1 VAAWLGIAVNSI
13 KGDLIPTDA
22 KSLGRYGLGQ
32 VYTFSIVQNI
42 GGKTSNSTLLGCIL
56 FANVFQV
63 VVNVVYQ
70 ILLAQLTSM
79 LVARE
84 WLSYVCRPSCRKSVS
99 SFSILIRKFRS
110 SRVGKLFK
118 ISPDPLV
125 SDRIQCQWII
135 EPFDNCRKLGL
146 TSHWEAEIR
155 KKFPNETSLLVAE
168 AVLPEKL
175 SDHELEKTSLLV
187 AEDILPEGPSDH
199 KLEKGDVL
207 IKVNGELVT
216 KFTRLDA
223 ILASSVRAG
232 KLNLLVQR
240 GGKDVK
246 VELDVGYLPPG
257 KTFRVSAPEGKQ
269 RSSYF
274 LSLPLRYALP
284 LTVTVGLLQWFISQ
298 TLFLVQVT
306 NFNANGSRNSG
317 NDGTN
322 VGYSCLGLILA
333 FVTFT
338 FLVIVFIIASF
349 QQYPAGP
356 ASMPLA
362 STNSAAI
369 SAACHRP
376 DEDTDCH
383 LVPARW
389 GVVSNDGIEHCCFTS
404 AKDVSL
410 PIPGHVYA

>member
-1 VAAWLGIAVNSI
+1 MAAWLGIAVNSI

-269 RSSYF
+269 
-274 LSLPLRYALP
+274 
-284 LTVTVGLLQWFISQ
+284 T
-298 TLFLVQVT
+298 
-306 NFNANGSRNSG
+306 
-317 NDGTN
+317 
-322 VGYSCLGLILA
+322 
-333 FVTFT
+333 
-338 FLVIVFIIASF
+338 VFILSVIAIAVCTSTYSYCRFAAMVHLADLISGSGHEF
-349 QQYPAGP
+349 QCQRKPKFGKRR
-356 ASMPLA
+356 
-362 STNSAAI
+362 NQ
-369 SAACHRP
+369 CGV
-376 DEDTDCH
+376 
-383 LVPARW
+383 LVPWADPCFRHLHISCNRVHHRKLPTVSGRTSLYATSFDEQCSHKRGMPSAR
-389 GVVSNDGIEHCCFTS
+389 
-404 AKDVSL
+404 
-410 PIPGHVYA
+410 